1 MCSYMSSFTLAGKS
15 TIWGTLQLVLITKD
29 TDTKPLRGA
38 NRTPNIDH
46 HVKTLAYNLMNTNRN
61 VIWSQ
66 LIAEF
71 KSENRHQN
79 NHL

>member
-1 MCSYMSSFTLAGKS
+1 QLA
-15 TIWGTLQLVLITKD
+15 LITKD
-29 TDTKPLRGA
+29 TDTKPLKGS
-38 NRTPNIDH
+38 NRSLNIGH

-66 LIAEF
+66 LFTEF

>member
-1 MCSYMSSFTLAGKS
+1 MCCYMGSFTLAGKS

-29 TDTKPLRGA
+29 TDIKLLKGT
-38 NRTPNIDH
+38 NRSSNIGH

-66 LIAEF
+66 IIAEF

>member
-29 TDTKPLRGA
+29 TDTKPSNGA
-38 NRTPNIDH
+38 NGILNIGH
-46 HVKTLAYNLMNTNRN
+46 HVKTLTYNLMNTNRN

-66 LIAEF
+66 LLTEF